1 MQSLARVHAALDG
14 EGSVD
19 VVMDAHDLLARLTTP
34 REECL
39 VIDPALIMPADVAS
53 IASNIAEFPRSI
65 IAYSSVT
72 TAALESAVVL
82 AQNTAARFVFRGT
95 PNERSALERA
105 LLFAPD
111 SELGPTLLAILSDN
125 MNCLPAGLRE
135 RVATLF
141 RNGDG
146 PASPDALAA
155 ASTLS
160 RRSLDRYLAEAGLV
174 TARRMIDAAR
184 VTSAYRAITT
194 SRTPLVRVATMLG
207 YKAQRTLDSQL
218 NIMLNTTSGKLRVDP
233 LPYAEAARR
242 LALRLTLGK
251 SKTAHEPLPPRR
263 VTDSGIM
270 TLKLVT
276 DDNHTRP
283 ARRTASRNR

>member
-1 MQSLARVHAALDG
+1 
-14 EGSVD
+14 
-19 VVMDAHDLLARLTTP
+19 MDARDLLARLTTP
-34 REECL
+34 RDACL
-39 VIDPALIMPADVAS
+39 VVDPALITPDDVAN
-53 IASNIAEFPRSI
+53 IASNIAEFPRAI

-82 AQNTAARFVFRGT
+82 AQSTAARFVFRGT

-111 SELGPTLLAILSDN
+111 SELGPTLLAILNGS
-125 MNCLPAGLRE
+125 MSRLPTGLRE

-155 ASTLS
+155 ASKLS
-160 RRSLDRYLAEAGLV
+160 RRSLDRHLAEAGLV
-174 TARRMIDAAR
+174 TARRLIDAAR

-218 NIMLNTTSGKLRVDP
+218 NIILHTTSGKLRVDP

-242 LALRLTLGK
+242 LARCLTVREPQPARGTLR
-251 SKTAHEPLPPRR
+251 PRR
-263 VTDSGIM
+263 VADSGIT
-270 TLKLVT
+270 TLKLVS
-276 DDNHTRP
+276 DDNHTPP
-283 ARRTASRNR
+283 ARRTASRDR